1 LLSDLVDFNVFLGVF
16 KGGPRLAFFG
26 LGFGGW
32 KFGMCGWAAGF
43 SMFACNVFRRK
54 KWRKKLRR
62 FLGLCE
68 RVSLSLS
75 LCGDFAC
82 RFWMKRT
89 FFAKPLLGLGLVLGW

>member
-89 FFAKPLLGLGLVLGW
+89 FFANLCWDWVWS